1 MSKCGILSVC
11 FDTFSSKNEHRV
23 TFINNYNQSCSIDFR
38 CCSFN
43 GKEKDYESGFHYY
56 GARYYWS
63 EVLTGWLSVD
73 PMADK
78 YPSIS
83 PYAYCVWNP
92 IKLADPDG
100 EFPRL
105 PRWLR
110 IMTSKNVYEAIG
122 YKMKHGGDLE
132 VWEHHS
138 GCIFASV
145 QTNQVRVDETGA
157 PIIEAKMFRPE
168 GYSDHAEIKATTDI
182 FVNAESWMDEPA
194 TGLIDFGVKTVA
206 SIGYSTINDLAIT
219 LTGHSLGGTEA
230 TPNERAEACVG
241 YVSGKLGRGLKK
253 GMGLIKTEGAT
264 GLGKYNDFVHKMGN
278 YQGKT
283 KKEMGRLYQQNKNLN
298 NAVSTYDNSRRII
311 DGVSTLEKEK

>member
-1 MSKCGILSVC
+1 M
-11 FDTFSSKNEHRV
+11 
-23 TFINNYNQSCSIDFR
+23 
-38 CCSFN
+38 
-43 GKEKDYESGFHYY
+43 
-56 GARYYWS
+56 
-63 EVLTGWLSVD
+63 
-73 PMADK
+73 
-78 YPSIS
+78 
-83 PYAYCVWNP
+83 
-92 IKLADPDG
+92 
-100 EFPRL
+100 
-105 PRWLR
+105 
-110 IMTSKNVYEAIG
+110 
-122 YKMKHGGDLE
+122 
-132 VWEHHS
+132 
-138 GCIFASV
+138 
-145 QTNQVRVDETGA
+145 
-157 PIIEAKMFRPE
+157 
-168 GYSDHAEIKATTDI
+168 
-182 FVNAESWMDEPA
+182 
-194 TGLIDFGVKTVA
+194 IDFGVKTVA